1 MPLLQELKVEESI
14 LLCARVAS
22 GVCACHDGDMRVV
35 DASGSFRVRFAA
47 ALLVIIGLIGMHHL
61 IAVGCASIGASHSD
75 SHSTYVMPAVEHD
88 VEPSGQ
94 HGTDQSGSA
103 GSIACLA
110 VMVFAVSLL
119 ARRSSWVRRDPSRP
133 LTTDRRLL
141 GPQRSEPPD
150 LVVLSISRT

>member
-1 MPLLQELKVEESI
+1 MQGRLTLTAAATACGACQNAGVRVVEVRGSLKVR
-14 LLCARVAS
+14 LVA
-22 GVCACHDGDMRVV
+22 VCLVV
-35 DASGSFRVRFAA
+35 VG
-47 ALLVIIGLIGMHHL
+47 LVGMHHL

-75 SHSTYVMPAVEHD
+75 SHLMYVMPAVEHD

-94 HGTDQSGSA
+94 HGTDPSGST

-119 ARRSSWVRRDPSRP
+119 ARRSSWVRRDPSRL